1 MDRSESKDGP
11 VSITSDDVRDLKQ
24 FIKLNDSDKAI
35 YLDTVFPNWR
45 ISLGKSQRELSSE
58 ELANREYYRGRFF
71 NRIGTNSLNLP
82 YGRFNWERDING

>member
-1 MDRSESKDGP
+1 MNGILQLWTVRIKDGP

-35 YLDTVFPNWR
+35 YLDTVFPIG

-82 YGRFNWERDING
+82 W